1 MLWTPS
7 KLAAL
12 VMYLNIKAL
21 LVPSV
26 RPPFSAVFS
35 GSYIR
40 VIKSGGVS
48 AKLNYEECSRKV
60 GLHYSYN
67 YCTNIRL
74 QLFP

>member
-1 MLWTPS
+1 MLKTSGVS
-7 KLAAL
+7 KVLKYQGFAGSQRSA
-12 VMYLNIKAL
+12 
-21 LVPSV
+21 
-26 RPPFSAVFS
+26 PFLISAVFS
-35 GSYIR
+35 VSYIR

-48 AKLNYEECSRKV
+48 AKLNHEECSRKV